1 VRLSAYDLAQ
11 DKAAILAAVLER
23 HKTKPAQKVAQVPE
37 PAPAPAKKPKPRP
50 LSRPKHDRALA
61 YQIEALRSDGWLRAD
76 ILDVL
81 GITLAQYEARRLW
94 SRRKNLK
101 RVVGQARRFVMTDEA
116 RQDFKRLTTK
126 DVAKKYKLHPN
137 HVTALRRDH
146 NLPSPNVTKIKVQ
159 PHHYRYIY
167 SAMSVSEVSL
177 KTGLSRRQVRY
188 AREKPSVYKDGLLAW
203 RAGLTRQ
210 SCPNTDIATRSQW
223 LAGWHDAES
232 MELE

>member
-1 VRLSAYDLAQ
+1 QMRLTAYDLAQ
-11 DKAAILAAVLER
+11 DKAAVLAAVLER
-23 HKTKPAQKVAQVPE
+23 HKAVPAPVPV
-37 PAPAPAKKPKPRP
+37 PAPAPALALAPVKAKPKPRP

-81 GITLAQYEARRLW
+81 GITLAQYEAHRLW

-116 RQDFKRLTTK
+116 RQDFKTMTTK
-126 DVAKKYKLHPN
+126 DLAKKYKLHPN

-146 NLPSPNVTKIKVQ
+146 HLPSPNVTKIPLQ

-167 SAMSVSEVSL
+167 SAMSVTEVTL
-177 KTGLSRRQVRY
+177 KTGLSRR
-188 AREKPSVYKDGLLAW
+188 
-203 RAGLTRQ
+203 
-210 SCPNTDIATRSQW
+210 
-223 LAGWHDAES
+223 
-232 MELE
+232 